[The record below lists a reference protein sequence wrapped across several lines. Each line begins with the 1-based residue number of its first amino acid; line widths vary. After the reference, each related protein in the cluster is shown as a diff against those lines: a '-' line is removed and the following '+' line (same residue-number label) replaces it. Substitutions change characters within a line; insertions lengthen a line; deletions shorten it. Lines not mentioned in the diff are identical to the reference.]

1 MEDDLIA
8 RGSLNGAPG
17 RLAAAAGLLL
27 VLGACDRSK
36 SNEGSTLEGAAALG
50 EHAAAAL
57 PAYVEREVAA
67 GGALRGTV
75 ELDGTY
81 PADTIVRSASD
92 EAVCGA
98 AFYDVGAERTGNRL
112 GGTVVWLDGIRS
124 GKPLPLQRRYE
135 ATHTRCRVAPRVQ
148 AAIVGGTL
156 NIRSVDPV
164 WHRTR
169 ILGLT
174 RRDTLS
180 VVSQSDAGQVV
191 PVEGALREP
200 GQLELRCDLHPWTRA
215 WIAVFD
221 HPYFTQTSPS
231 GAFAIDSIPPGSY
244 TLKAWHER
252 TGLVSQ
258 IVVID
263 AGGRTE
269 ASVVVRVRR

>member
-8 RGSLNGAPG
+8 RGSLIGAPG
-17 RLAAAAGLLL
+17 RLAAVAGLLL

-36 SNEGSTLEGAAALG
+36 SNAGSTLEGAAALG
-50 EHAAAAL
+50 ENAEAAL

-75 ELDGTY
+75 ELEGTY
-81 PADTIVRSASD
+81 PTDTLVRSSSD

-98 AFYDVGAERTGNRL
+98 EFYDVGAERTGNRL

-124 GKPLPLQRRYE
+124 GKPLPLERRYE
-135 ATHTRCRVAPRVQ
+135 ATHTRCRLTPRVQ
-148 AAIVGGTL
+148 AALVGGTL
-156 NIRSVDPV
+156 NIRSVDPI

-169 ILGLT
+169 ILGMT

-221 HPYFTQTSPS
+221 HPYFAVTERD
-231 GAFAIDSIPPGSY
+231 GAFTLDGIPPGRY
-244 TLKAWHER
+244 RLVAWHER
-252 TGLVSQ
+252 FGIVEDSVDVTAGQTGRVK
-258 IVVID
+258 VVMQV
-263 AGGRTE
+263 E
-269 ASVVVRVRR
+269 